1 MVFGDFKD
9 MTKRTDSNE
18 VLIFLKIQ
26 NKQKNYTSQLLG
38 NLKNE
43 WHIYLTKTIFRVLIL
58 WIHHWS
64 VNLIKDFAFYYL
76 LLIFIVN
83 INGLFL

>member
-43 WHIYLTKTIFRVLIL
+43 WYTHLSKTIFRVLIL
-58 WIHHWS
+58 WIYH
-64 VNLIKDFAFYYL
+64 
-76 LLIFIVN
+76 
-83 INGLFL
+83 